1 METVIK
7 WAVVNAQ
14 DISVTSGAII
24 IAIAVYREAIVPGWK
39 FRRLQTKCEALES
52 EARASDD
59 QLTRLTGAVE
69 RLERSLDARP
79 RPEQRSADRRRR
91 ASNA

>member
-1 METVIK
+1 MVIS
-7 WAVVNAQ
+7 WVVGNAQ
-14 DISVTSGAII
+14 DISVTSAAII
-24 IAIAVYREAIVPGWK
+24 IAIAIYRETIVPGWK
-39 FRRLQTKCEALES
+39 FRRLQAKCEALES

-59 QLTRLTGAVE
+59 HLTRLTSAVE

-91 ASNA
+91 ASDA